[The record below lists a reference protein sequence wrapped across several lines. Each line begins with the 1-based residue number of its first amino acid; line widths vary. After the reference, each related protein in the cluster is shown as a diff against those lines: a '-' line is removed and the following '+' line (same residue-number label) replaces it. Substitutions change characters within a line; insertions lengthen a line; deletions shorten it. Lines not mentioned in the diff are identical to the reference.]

1 MFWILRGILELLE
14 ASHSF
19 LWFCVNSFAGCCRRE
34 ENLSAAGT
42 VASKQERCVGREI
55 LLVARAGDILSSGL
69 SGDDQWQNLSKNCR
83 CLSRGSALLCVCT
96 FKGGTLLTNLNFQMM
111 I

>member
-1 MFWILRGILELLE
+1 MECLFSQEGMESSLRIWILRGVLELLE

-19 LWFCVNSFAGCCRRE
+19 LWFRINSFTGCCRRE

-42 VASKQERCVGREI
+42 VASKQDWCVGRKI

-69 SGDDQWQNLSKNCR
+69 SGDDQ
-83 CLSRGSALLCVCT
+83 
-96 FKGGTLLTNLNFQMM
+96 
-111 I
+111 